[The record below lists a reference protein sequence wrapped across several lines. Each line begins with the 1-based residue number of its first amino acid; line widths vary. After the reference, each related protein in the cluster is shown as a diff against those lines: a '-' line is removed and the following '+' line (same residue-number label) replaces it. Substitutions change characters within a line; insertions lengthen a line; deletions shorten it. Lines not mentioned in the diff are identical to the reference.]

1 MTAEPV
7 HHWPVP
13 PQDGYTV
20 DDLLT
25 LPGDLAAVDAF

>member
-1 MTAEPV
+1 MTAELAHP
-7 HHWPVP
+7 WPVP

-25 LPGDLAAVDAF
+25 LTAIGNM